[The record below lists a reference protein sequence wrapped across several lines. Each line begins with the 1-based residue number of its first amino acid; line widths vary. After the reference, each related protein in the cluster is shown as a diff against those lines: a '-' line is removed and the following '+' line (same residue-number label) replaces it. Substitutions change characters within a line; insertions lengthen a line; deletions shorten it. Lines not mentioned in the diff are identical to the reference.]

1 MSYSYNNAGGHPW
14 DARQAVP
21 VGTSMPGAGPH
32 NEGQPASS
40 QSPAGSGVPQQAT
53 GASRGIRS
61 VILVALVIP
70 LCILLVGI
78 GGIAFIRP
86 YSASPSSYP
95 TPIKTVTADQ
105 YSADVMNGKFHI
117 ESTSVTRGP
126 VDQDG
131 ADTVLVTLTMTNNT
145 DDAEFIVDHFPYLKQ
160 HGIELNFAKLDHD
173 QYPDVVVEMNDDKI
187 EPGETRTL
195 IVGFKY
201 IYVGEP
207 VVFVTQLSLP
217 EHAIDFPQIV
227 VQPS

>member
-1 MSYSYNNAGGHPW
+1 MSYPHNNAGGHPW

-53 GASRGIRS
+53 GASSGIQS

-70 LCILLVGI
+70 LCILLVAI

-86 YSASPSSYP
+86 HSASPSSYP

-145 DDAEFIVDHFPYLKQ
+145 DDAEFIMDHVPYLKQ

-187 EPGETRTL
+187 ESGDTRTL

-207 VVFVTQLSLP
+207 VVFVTQLSLH
-217 EHAIDFPQIV
+217 ERAIDFPEIV

>member
-1 MSYSYNNAGGHPW
+1 VSYSYNNAGGHPW

-53 GASRGIRS
+53 GASSGIRS

-70 LCILLVGI
+70 LCILLVAI

-86 YSASPSSYP
+86 HSASPSSDP

-195 IVGFKY
+195 VVGFKY
-201 IYVGEP
+201 IYVGES
-207 VVFVTQLSLP
+207 VVFQTDVPGDENPLEYP
-217 EHAIDFPQIV
+217 HII

>member
-1 MSYSYNNAGGHPW
+1 MSYPHNNAGGHPW

-53 GASRGIRS
+53 GASSGIQS

-70 LCILLVGI
+70 LCILLVAI

-86 YSASPSSYP
+86 HSASPSSYP

-145 DDAEFIVDHFPYLKQ
+145 DDAEFIMDHVPYLKQ

-187 EPGETRTL
+187 EPGDTRTL

-207 VVFVTQLSLP
+207 VVFVTQLSLH
-217 EHAIDFPQIV
+217 ERAIDFPEVV

>member
-1 MSYSYNNAGGHPW
+1 MSYPHNNAGGHPW

-32 NEGQPASS
+32 NQGQPASS

-53 GASRGIRS
+53 GASSGIQS

-70 LCILLVGI
+70 LCILLVAI

-86 YSASPSSYP
+86 HSASPSSYP

-145 DDAEFIVDHFPYLKQ
+145 DDAEFIMDHVPYLKQ

-187 EPGETRTL
+187 EPGDTRTL

-207 VVFVTQLSLP
+207 VVFVTQLSP
-217 EHAIDFPQIV
+217 HERAIDFPEIV

>member
-1 MSYSYNNAGGHPW
+1 MSYPHNNAGGHPW

-53 GASRGIRS
+53 GASSGIRS

-70 LCILLVGI
+70 LCILLVAI

-86 YSASPSSYP
+86 HSASPSSYP

-145 DDAEFIVDHFPYLKQ
+145 DDAEFIMDHVPYLKQ

-187 EPGETRTL
+187 EPGDTRTL

-207 VVFVTQLSLP
+207 VVFVTQLSLH
-217 EHAIDFPQIV
+217 ERAIDFPEIV

>member
-1 MSYSYNNAGGHPW
+1 MSYPHNNAGGHPW

-53 GASRGIRS
+53 GASSGIQS

-70 LCILLVGI
+70 LCILLVAI

-86 YSASPSSYP
+86 HSASPSSYP

-145 DDAEFIVDHFPYLKQ
+145 DDAEFIMDHVPYLKQ

-187 EPGETRTL
+187 EPGDTRTL

-207 VVFVTQLSLP
+207 VVFVTQLSLH
-217 EHAIDFPQIV
+217 ERAIDFPEIV

>member
-1 MSYSYNNAGGHPW
+1 MSYSHNNAGGHPW

-40 QSPAGSGVPQQAT
+40 QSPAGSGVPQQVT
-53 GASRGIRS
+53 GASSGIQS

-70 LCILLVGI
+70 LCILLVAI

-86 YSASPSSYP
+86 HSASPSSYP

-145 DDAEFIVDHFPYLKQ
+145 DDAEFIMNHVPFLKQ

-173 QYPDVVVEMNDDKI
+173 QYPDVVVEMNDDMI
-187 EPGETRTL
+187 EPGETRTF

-201 IYVGEP
+201 IYVGESI
-207 VVFVTQLSLP
+207 VFRTDVPAGENPLEYP
-217 EHAIDFPQIV
+217 HII

>member
-1 MSYSYNNAGGHPW
+1 MSYPHNNAGRHPW

-53 GASRGIRS
+53 GASSGIQS

-70 LCILLVGI
+70 LCILLVAI

-86 YSASPSSYP
+86 HSASPSSYP

-105 YSADVMNGKFHI
+105 YSADVINGKFHI

-126 VDQDG
+126 VDQDD

-145 DDAEFIVDHFPYLKQ
+145 DDAEFIMDHVPYLKQ

-187 EPGETRTL
+187 EPGDTRTL

-207 VVFVTQLSLP
+207 VVFVTHLSP
-217 EHAIDFPQIV
+217 HEHALDFPEIV

>member
-1 MSYSYNNAGGHPW
+1 
-14 DARQAVP
+14 
-21 VGTSMPGAGPH
+21 MPGAGPH

-53 GASRGIRS
+53 GASSGIRS

-70 LCILLVGI
+70 LCILLVAI

-86 YSASPSSYP
+86 HSVSLSSYP

-145 DDAEFIVDHFPYLKQ
+145 DDAEFIMNHVPFLKQ
-160 HGIELNFAKLDHD
+160 HGIELDFAKLDHD
-173 QYPDVVVEMNDDKI
+173 QYPDVVVEMNDDMI

-201 IYVGEP
+201 IYVGESI
-207 VVFVTQLSLP
+207 VFRTDVPAGENPLEYP
-217 EHAIDFPQIV
+217 HII

>member
-53 GASRGIRS
+53 GASSGIQS

-70 LCILLVGI
+70 LCILLVAI

-86 YSASPSSYP
+86 HSASPSSYP

-105 YSADVMNGKFHI
+105 YSADVINGKFHI

-126 VDQDG
+126 VDQDD

-145 DDAEFIVDHFPYLKQ
+145 DDAEFIMDHVPYLKQ

-187 EPGETRTL
+187 EPGDTRTL

-207 VVFVTQLSLP
+207 VVFVTHLSP
-217 EHAIDFPQIV
+217 HEHALDFPEIV

>member
-1 MSYSYNNAGGHPW
+1 
-14 DARQAVP
+14 
-21 VGTSMPGAGPH
+21 MPGAGPH

>member
-53 GASRGIRS
+53 GASSGIRS

-70 LCILLVGI
+70 LCILLVAI

-86 YSASPSSYP
+86 HSASPSSDP
-95 TPIKTVTADQ
+95 TPIKTVIADQ

-145 DDAEFIVDHFPYLKQ
+145 DDAEFIVDHFPYLEQ
-160 HGIELNFAKLDHD
+160 HGVDLDFAKLDHD

-195 IVGFKY
+195 VVGFKY

-207 VVFVTQLSLP
+207 VVFVTQLWLP
-217 EHAIDFPQIV
+217 EHAIDFPQIL

>member
-1 MSYSYNNAGGHPW
+1 MSYPHNNAGGHPW

-53 GASRGIRS
+53 GASSGIQS

-70 LCILLVGI
+70 LCILLVAI

-86 YSASPSSYP
+86 HSASPSSYP
-95 TPIKTVTADQ
+95 TPIKTVTAEQ

-145 DDAEFIVDHFPYLKQ
+145 DDAEFIMDHVPYLKQ

-187 EPGETRTL
+187 EPGDTRTL

-207 VVFVTQLSLP
+207 IVFVTQLSLH
-217 EHAIDFPQIV
+217 ERAIDFPEIV

>member
-1 MSYSYNNAGGHPW
+1 MSYPYNNAGGHPR

-21 VGTSMPGAGPH
+21 MGMSMLGADPH
-32 NEGQPASS
+32 NQGQPASS
-40 QSPAGSGVPQQAT
+40 QSPEGSGAPQQAT
-53 GASRGIRS
+53 GASRGMQS

-70 LCILLVGI
+70 LCILLVAI

-86 YSASPSSYP
+86 HSASPSSYP

-145 DDAEFIVDHFPYLKQ
+145 DDAEFIMNHVPFLKQ

-173 QYPDVVVEMNDDKI
+173 QYPDVVVEMNDDMI

-201 IYVGEP
+201 IYVGESI
-207 VVFVTQLSLP
+207 VFRTDVPAGENPLEYP
-217 EHAIDFPQIV
+217 HII

>member
-1 MSYSYNNAGGHPW
+1 MSYPHNNAGGHPW

-53 GASRGIRS
+53 GASSGIQS

-70 LCILLVGI
+70 LCILLVAI

-145 DDAEFIVDHFPYLKQ
+145 DDAEFIMDHVPYLKQ

-187 EPGETRTL
+187 EPGDTRTL

-207 VVFVTQLSLP
+207 VVFVTHLSP
-217 EHAIDFPQIV
+217 HERAIDFPEIV